1 MDARYLRQVSWS
13 YVNLWS
19 HKTTWGGNPLPI
31 TGDSVVITYGEYIV
45 LDISPPALNLL
56 TIQVKITR
64 G

>member
-1 MDARYLRQVSWS
+1 M
-13 YVNLWS
+13 NLWS

-56 TIQVKITR
+56 TIQV
-64 G
+64 